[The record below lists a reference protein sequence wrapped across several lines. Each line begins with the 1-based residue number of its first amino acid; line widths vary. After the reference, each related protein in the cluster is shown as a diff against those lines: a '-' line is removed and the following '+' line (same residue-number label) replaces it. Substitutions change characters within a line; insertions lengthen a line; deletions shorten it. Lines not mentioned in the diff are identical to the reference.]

1 MNEQEQDWLDRAR
14 AGEQAAFGL
23 LVETYQRPVF
33 ALTYRMLGDLTEAED
48 AAQETFL
55 RAYARLDQYDP
66 GRKFSTWL
74 FSIANYHCIDRLR
87 KRRVQFVGLDESP
100 VVFSLEGDS
109 AQPERDTL
117 AAEQAEEMQALVN
130 QMEPDY
136 RTPLV
141 LRYWHDCSYQE
152 IADVMD
158 ISMAAVKSR
167 LFRARKKLASL
178 YEVAQQPHRLWSRP
192 RLPLA
197 CPGQTARKAQ
207 VTRRTNRPPSSIRQV
222 SDCGTERLDGRYRPF
237 PYTWPASAAH
247 GL

>member
-14 AGEQAAFGL
+14 AGEKAAFGQ

-33 ALTYRMLGDLTEAED
+33 ALTYRMLGDVTEAED

-55 RAYARLDQYDP
+55 RAYSRLDQYDP

-87 KRRVQFVGLDESP
+87 KRRVQLVGLDESP
-100 VVFSLEGDS
+100 VVYSLEGES
-109 AQPERDTL
+109 ARPEADTL
-117 AAEQAEEMQALVN
+117 ALEQAEEMQALVN
-130 QMEPDY
+130 QLEPDY

-152 IADVMD
+152 IADVME
-158 ISMAAVKSR
+158 ISVPAVKSR

-178 YEVAQQPHRLWSRP
+178 YEAAQQPQGAVPSHAAAGISALDSEEYSGRGKRQAVRSDSRTDP
-192 RLPLA
+192 ADSEEEWVAKAIPLHLA
-197 CPGQTARKAQ
+197 
-207 VTRRTNRPPSSIRQV
+207 
-222 SDCGTERLDGRYRPF
+222 L
-237 PYTWPASAAH
+237 ASGA